1 MRIQPGYKSG
11 DCKKF
16 SESKNRLDLRSGRF
30 FVSFIMKIF
39 LLKVSSCDVYCAGVV
54 LAFAVCF
61 WQKKKNGCTRKRKSV
76 VL

>member
-39 LLKVSSCDVYCAGVV
+39 LLKVSSCDAYCAGVV

-61 WQKKKNGCTRKRKSV
+61 LAKEEKWMHKKA
-76 VL
+76 

>member
-1 MRIQPGYKSG
+1 MRIQPGCKSG

-61 WQKKKNGCTRKRKSV
+61 WQKKKKGCTRKRKSA